1 MKGFTLVEILIAIFV
16 LSVGIVA
23 VLYMFPMG
31 LEVGKSSQM
40 TTIASQLA
48 RAKME
53 EVMSK
58 SYSELSAGT
67 STENYGGEISNFPA
81 YKRVTGITC
90 LNTDFQPAGCDY
102 DPTNNPNPLKK
113 IKVTVFWKSALGT
126 SEKNLEVA
134 SLISK
139 K

>member
-23 VLYMFPMG
+23 VLYMFPIG

-40 TTIASQLA
+40 TTIANQLA
-48 RAKME
+48 QAKIE

-58 SYSELSAGT
+58 SCSELSSGT
-67 STENYGGEISNFPA
+67 STENYGEVSDFPA
-81 YKRVTGITC
+81 YKRVTEITC
-90 LNTDFQPAGCDY
+90 LNTDFQPVSCDY

-113 IKVTVFWKSALGT
+113 IKVTMFWKSPLGV
-126 SEKNLEVA
+126 SEKTLEIA
-134 SLISK
+134 SLIPK
-139 K
+139 R